1 MPNIFKHKR
10 DDLLD
15 LLRGT
20 LNRADVSDPKNKA
33 KTLLQEAEA
42 SVCHYFAR
50 KDAVFQHG
58 EVRKRLLKLWKA
70 ADRGQGKPE
79 LLGLLSAAPQ
89 SVIKYLEQRAERIW
103 PSLGLGPLFQNGL
116 LEWSQTATQDDLT
129 TMLVRCIA
137 EGREFVEGRDRPS
150 GRPSQGKFEPVILGM
165 AEGATGKQANK
176 VPLIFT
182 DPDFR
187 PLPPSSK
194 AGRSSIDAE
203 VDLIMSLVNDWY
215 RVTEQLEV
223 GGRSDHNPMV
233 EFITSIFRWA
243 KIDGAES
250 ALRVYWS
257 EMKVRKARSAPD
269 IHIGAMAPT
278 PLIQDGE
285 PTPQTPKN

>member
-1 MPNIFKHKR
+1 MPAIFKHKR

-15 LLRGT
+15 LLCVMLKGT
-20 LNRADVSDPKNKA
+20 AVSNPKSKA
-33 KTLLQEAEA
+33 QGLLKEAEV
-42 SVCHYFAR
+42 SVSLYLVR
-50 KDAVFQHG
+50 KDTIFQHG
-58 EVRKRLLKLWKA
+58 EVRKCLIKVWKA

-79 LLGLLSAAPQ
+79 LLGLLSAALP
-89 SVIKYLEQRAERIW
+89 SVIKYLEERAERIW
-103 PSLGLGPLFQNGL
+103 PSLRLGPLFQNGL
-116 LEWSQTATQDDLT
+116 LEWAQTATRDDLAS
-129 TMLVRCIA
+129 MLVRCIA
-137 EGREFVEGRDRPS
+137 EGHEFVEGRDRPS
-150 GRPSQGKFEPVILGM
+150 GRPSQGKFEPVILGV
-165 AEGATGKQANK
+165 AEGATGKKANK

-187 PLPPSSK
+187 PSPPSSK

-233 EFITSIFRWA
+233 AFITSIFRWA
-243 KIDGAES
+243 KIDGAEN

-257 EMKVRKARSAPD
+257 EMKARKARSAPD

-278 PLIQDGE
+278 SLIQDGKH
-285 PTPQTPKN
+285 TPQTA